1 VTPPNPPAVDVAAVR
16 ARWAG
21 EQQPSVERMYHAP
34 TDIAALLAALDQ
46 QQRDMAQMRAQR
58 DWLLVDRKNFVR
70 ERDILKADLAAA
82 KAAQAQAEQER
93 DRLRA
98 ALDRFESGENYLL

>member
-1 VTPPNPPAVDVAAVR
+1 
-16 ARWAG
+16 
-21 EQQPSVERMYHAP
+21 MYHAP